1 MVSRVFLLIVVIAG
15 MASCSDNTD
24 KQPVENDL
32 AKLENDWMH
41 AMMQRDQAKLDQ
53 LVAPQFTLSGMKY
66 IDSAAVSRG
75 MWMQNTMQD
84 LKVDSVHFL
93 KLKATTI
100 SDVGIVRARFYW
112 SGTYDE
118 DHFADSA
125 SLVDTWIKNPN
136 GWQVVSRIMMD
147 EK

>member
-1 MVSRVFLLIVVIAG
+1 MCRMFLFVLVVISIV
-15 MASCSDNTD
+15 SCTD
-24 KQPVENDL
+24 TSTKQPIENDL
-32 AKLENDWMH
+32 TKLENGWMH
-41 AMMQRDQAKLDQ
+41 AMMQRDKPKLDQ

-66 IDSAAVSRG
+66 MDSAAVSRG

-93 KLKATTI
+93 KIRATTI
-100 SDVGIVRARFYW
+100 NDVGIVRARFYW
-112 SGTYDE
+112 SGTYDD
-118 DHFADSA
+118 DHFADST
-125 SLVDTWIKNPN
+125 SLIDTWIKNEN

>member
-1 MVSRVFLLIVVIAG
+1 MGRLFIFVFIVAGIVSCGENIV
-15 MASCSDNTD
+15 
-24 KQPVENDL
+24 KQPPENDL
-32 AKLENDWMH
+32 TKLENDWMH

-66 IDSAAVSRG
+66 IDSASVSRG
-75 MWMQNTMQD
+75 MWMKNSMQD

-93 KLKATTI
+93 KIKATTI
-100 SDVGIVRARFYW
+100 NDVGIVRARFYW
-112 SGTYDE
+112 SGTYD
-118 DHFADSA
+118 DDNFDDST
-125 SLVDTWIKNPN
+125 SLVDTWIKTGN